1 MKITLFDTS
10 VCTEN
15 LGDFIIMDA
24 VRDHLNEMFPD
35 AMVLNTATHE
45 KISKPTYRI
54 VKHSDISFVGGTNL
68 ISSNMNSY
76 NQWKINLIDSF
87 FLKGIILMGVGWWQY
102 QKYANS
108 YTRYLL
114 KSVLNHDLLHSVRDS
129 YAEMMLKKA
138 GFGNVINTSCAT
150 MWRLNED
157 HCNLIPTTKGDTV
170 VATLTDYNK
179 DTKNDLAL
187 IKILN
192 KSYKKVYIWPQGSGD
207 IDYINQLGLSKLAE
221 ILPPKL
227 ESYNAILQNEE
238 SIDFVGTRLHAG
250 VRALQNK
257 RRTIILGIDNRA
269 FEKAKD
275 FNISVCPRDDLA
287 KLKLM
292 IESSFSTDIT
302 LPNVNIERWK
312 SQFK

>member
-1 MKITLFDTS
+1 MKITLFDTA

-24 VRDHLNEMFPD
+24 VRDHINEMFPE
-35 AMVLNTATHE
+35 AMVLHTATHE
-45 KISKPTYRI
+45 KISRPTYR
-54 VKHSDISFVGGTNL
+54 VAKQSDLSFVGGTNL

-76 NQWKINLIDSF
+76 NQWKINLIDSWF
-87 FLKGIILMGVGWWQY
+87 INNIILMGVGWWQY
-102 QKYANS
+102 QKDANA

-114 KSVLNHDLLHSVRDS
+114 KFVLNHDVLHSVRDS
-129 YAEMMLKKA
+129 YAETMLRKA
-138 GFGNVINTSCAT
+138 GFNNVVNTSCAT
-150 MWRLNED
+150 MWRLNEA
-157 HCNLIPTTKGDTV
+157 HCQTIPTGKSETV

-179 DTKNDLAL
+179 DAKNDLAL
-187 IKILN
+187 IELLS

-207 IDYINQLGLSKLAE
+207 IDYINQLSLSKLAE
-221 ILPPKL
+221 VLPPKL
-227 ESYNAILQNEE
+227 EAYNAILANEE

-257 RRTIILGIDNRA
+257 HRMIILGIDNRA

-275 FNISVCPRDDLA
+275 FNITVCPRDDLA
-287 KLKLM
+287 KLKQL
-292 IESSFSTDIT
+292 INSDFQTQIN
-302 LPNVNIERWK
+302 LPNENIARWK